1 MSRFGLSRFANTA
14 LVLCLL
20 GGTAVALGV
29 IEGFKLEKNPISGPH
44 ISNSFSPVCGC
55 PEHVARISFRL
66 RNTGKLTLEVIDTD
80 GRLVRTL
87 VNGRRLYK
95 TKHSFVWNGR
105 TDSGQLV
112 PDGFYKLRLHLGGQ
126 HRTIVLPKGTR
137 VDTKRP
143 SAVLLGV
150 KPLVLSPDGDH
161 IRDAV
166 AVRYRVSEQA
176 HVRLLVDGHVAVRGA
191 PIRLQAT
198 LYWPGTLRG
207 VPLPAGIHRI
217 SLVAQDLAGNL
228 SRPTRSVRVQIR
240 YVAFL
245 AKVVRVRLGSSFS
258 VRVLTD
264 ARVVRWNFLGR
275 TGTSRPRHL
284 VLRATKLGRHALVV
298 EANGHSAQAVVLVV
312 KR

>member
-1 MSRFGLSRFANTA
+1 LSRFAATA

-29 IEGFKLEKNPISGPH
+29 IEGFKLEKNPISGPFVD
-44 ISNSFSPVCGC
+44 NSFSPVCGC
-55 PEHVARISFRL
+55 AQRVAHMSFRL
-66 RNTGKLTLEVIDTD
+66 RKTGTLTLEVIDTG
-80 GRLVRTL
+80 GRIVRTL
-87 VNGRRLYK
+87 VAGRRLYK

-105 TDSGQLV
+105 ADSGQFV

-126 HRTIVLPKGTR
+126 HRTIVLPRGTK
-137 VDTKRP
+137 VDTKP
-143 SAVLLGV
+143 PAAVLLGV

-161 IRDAV
+161 IHDAV

-228 SRPTRSVRVQIR
+228 SRPTRSIHVQVR

-245 AKVVRVRLGSSFS
+245 AKVVRVRLGSRFT

-264 ARVVRWNFLGR
+264 AKVVRWQFLSL
-275 TGTSRPRHL
+275 TGTSRPHRL
-284 VLRATKLGRHALVV
+284 VLLAAKLGRHALVV
-298 EANGHSAQAVVLVV
+298 QANGHAARALVVVV

>member
-1 MSRFGLSRFANTA
+1 LSRFGLSRFATTA

-44 ISNSFSPVCGC
+44 IRDSFSPVCGC
-55 PEHVARISFRL
+55 PTNVALIKFRL
-66 RNTGKLTLEVIDTD
+66 RKTGRLTLEVIAPD
-80 GRLVRTL
+80 GRIVRTL
-87 VNGRRLYK
+87 VHGRRTRANKL
-95 TKHSFVWNGR
+95 HFVWNGR
-105 TDSGQLV
+105 TDAGQLV

-126 HRTIVLPKGTR
+126 HRTIVLPKGTT

-161 IRDAV
+161 VRDAV

-176 HVRLLVDGHVAVRGA
+176 HVRLLVDGQVAVRGA

-207 VPLPAGIHRI
+207 VPLPAGIYHV
-217 SLVAQDLAGNL
+217 SLVAEDLAGNL
-228 SRPTRSVRVQIR
+228 SRPTRSIRVQIR

-245 AKVVRVRLGSSFS
+245 AKVVRVRLDSSFS

-264 ARVVRWNFLGR
+264 ARVVRWSFLGR

-284 VLRATKLGRHALVV
+284 VLQATKLGSHALVV
-298 EANGHSAQAVVLVV
+298 EANGHSARALVVV

>member
-1 MSRFGLSRFANTA
+1 LSRWSRFATTA
-14 LVLCLL
+14 LVLALL

-44 ISNSFSPVCGC
+44 VSDSFSPVCGC
-55 PEHVARISFRL
+55 PQHVARIKFRL
-66 RNTGKLTLEVIDTD
+66 RTTGRLTLEVIGPGDH
-80 GRLVRTL
+80 LVRTL
-87 VNGRRLYK
+87 VNGRRTRANRLHY
-95 TKHSFVWNGR
+95 VWNGR
-105 TDSGQLV
+105 TDAGELV

-137 VDTKRP
+137 VDTKPP

-161 IRDAV
+161 VRDV
-166 AVRYRVSEQA
+166 VSVRYRVSELA
-176 HVRLLVDGHVAVRGA
+176 HVRLLVDGHVAVRGR
-191 PIRLQAT
+191 PTRLQAA
-198 LYWPGTLRG
+198 LYWPGTLHG
-207 VPLPAGIHRI
+207 VPLAAGIHRI

-240 YVAFL
+240 YVAFV
-245 AKVVRVRLGSSFS
+245 AKVVRARLGSRFS

-264 ARVVRWNFLGR
+264 ARVVRWHFLGR
-275 TGTSRPRHL
+275 SGTSRPRHL
-284 VLRATKLGRHALVV
+284 VLQATRLGSHALVV
-298 EANGHSAQAVVLVV
+298 DANGHAARTLVVVV